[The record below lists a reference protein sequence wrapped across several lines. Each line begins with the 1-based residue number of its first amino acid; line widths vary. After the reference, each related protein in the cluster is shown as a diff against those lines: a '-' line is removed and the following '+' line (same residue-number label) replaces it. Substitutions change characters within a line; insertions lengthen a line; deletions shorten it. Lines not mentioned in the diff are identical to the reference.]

1 MNSKQAVIA
10 TNQTVKQMFKRD
22 QDFERMLLTS
32 DLDLAPGYNYLDL
45 DKDYKKRRKISKKSN
60 CSVAAVEI
68 TTII

>member
-32 DLDLAPGYNYLDL
+32 
-45 DKDYKKRRKISKKSN
+45 KS
-60 CSVAAVEI
+60 
-68 TTII
+68 

>member
-32 DLDLAPGYNYLDL
+32 DLDLAPGHNYLDL

-60 CSVAAVEI
+60 C
-68 TTII
+68 